1 MNILFISFQPYPF
14 GMAGSKRVRL
24 FAENLAINNDVK
36 VLVIGKSNGGNVSQ
50 GELNNVS
57 YKLFSLS
64 RVQRLTGRSKVSE
77 MLKSEYKA
85 GAKNV
90 MIIYD
95 GIGLMNFIF
104 AKKGRKLGYK
114 IVADIVEDYNVH
126 QENTGMLLGLLHR
139 VNALFEKNI
148 SNLADGV
155 VVISNRLRNKFE
167 KLGVKPERIERITIC
182 AENID
187 LTQKETSQNKTSYT
201 FLYSGSYA
209 NRDGIDLVINA
220 FKKLSQKRQN
230 VVLVLGGKIN
240 DTIKEMIKIEASIK
254 YVGMVS
260 DNEYYGFLN
269 SADALLVT
277 RVNSDYAN
285 AGFPFK
291 LGEYLATGKPVIIS
305 PVSDI
310 RDYLIDREDVI
321 MTDIANEDSL
331 IKDMEYI
338 IDNPVEAAKIGQSGL
353 NKCKQYFNPKTNSE
367 KLEVFLNKICA
378 SD

>member
-36 VLVIGKSNGGNVSQ
+36 VLVIGNSNGGNTSEGKLNGVTYKVFNLNRIKRFIRFAIVS
-50 GELNNVS
+50 
-57 YKLFSLS
+57 K
-64 RVQRLTGRSKVSE
+64 

-85 GAKNV
+85 SARNV
-90 MIIYD
+90 MIVYD
-95 GIGLMNFIF
+95 GIGLTNFVF
-104 AKKGRKLGYK
+104 VKAGKKLGYK
-114 IVADIVEDYNVH
+114 IVTDVVEDYNVH
-126 QENTGMLLGLLHR
+126 EENTGMLLGLLHR

-155 VVISNRLRNKFE
+155 VVISTRLRSKFE
-167 KLGVKPERIERITIC
+167 NLGMKPDRIERITIC

-209 NRDGIDLVINA
+209 NRDGIHLVINA

-230 VVLVLGGKIN
+230 VKLLLGGKIN
-240 DTIKEMIKIEASIK
+240 DAIKEMIKTEASIK

-260 DNEYYGFLN
+260 DNEYYSFLN

-291 LGEYLATGKPVIIS
+291 LGEYLATGTPVIVS

-310 RDYLIDREDVI
+310 RDYLKDREDVI
-321 MTDIANEDSL
+321 MTDITNEDSL
-331 IKDMEYI
+331 IKDMEYV
-338 IDNPVEAAKIGQSGL
+338 IDNPIEAAKIGQSGL
-353 NKCKQYFNPKTNSE
+353 NKCRQYFNPKTNSE